1 MSELNR
7 LEDNYQQALL
17 DHTAQQR
24 QLLAAGSA
32 SSTAATKA
40 HETAAATASSIQDAI
55 EAAAAEAAQHAQSLL
70 ASDSLVK
77 SFLSLFKAVEVEC
90 QEYGK
95 RHCYLVVEN
104 PYSQPD
110 RALWNR

>member
-7 LEDNYQQALL
+7 LEESYQQALL
-17 DHTAQQR
+17 NHTAQQR
-24 QLLAAGSA
+24 QLLAAGSK
-32 SSTAATKA
+32 SSAAAIKA
-40 HETAAATASSIQDAI
+40 QETAAATASNIDDAI
-55 EAAAAEAAQHAQSLL
+55 ETAAAEAAQHARNLL

-77 SFLSLFKAVEVEC
+77 SFLGLFKAIEVEC

-95 RHCYLVVEN
+95 RHCYLVMEN